1 MSSNFNYYPYP
12 DDPDFNKKI
21 YKKKEFYINK
31 TKEVDTEKN
40 IEELMKEKCSG
51 FNLSDNQKFLKT
63 FMSNN
68 TPYNGILLFHGT
80 GVGKTCSSISIAEQ
94 YTSVLE
100 KYNKKIIILLNPSI
114 EDNFRK
120 NIFNPGTL
128 KTKKV
133 HQQCLGDK
141 YLGKIKSLKNRDFTR
156 EDLTDPEIDN
166 ITRKVTS
173 RINSQYRFQGYQQF
187 SNKLIKLKDRLK
199 ERPDLYKKRVKE
211 FFSNSV
217 LIIDEAHNIKNTN
230 EGKLIPKILD
240 EVLTYAEEMKLIL
253 LTATP
258 MFNEPQEIVF
268 LLNLLLKN
276 DKRET
281 IDEKR
286 VFNPDGS
293 LTDNGRN
300 ILAEKSRG
308 IVSYLRGENP
318 LAFPMRFDP
327 PESDTLKEFPTRKYN
342 GETIK
347 DNEKLK
353 HLKIVPCIMTGD
365 QKGIYNTVAQEG
377 FGAFENTGI
386 SVSDV
391 VFPGESADNYQS
403 RISNEGFDNNFKKTV
418 KNGKVTI
425 KPKNESAKEML
436 KLENIGNYST
446 KMEAIVKSI
455 TNKNTQGIVFVYSRY
470 VSIGVV
476 LLGMLLE
483 MQGFTNTKNNL
494 LKNDLGQ
501 KKLEKSPKY
510 MIISGD
516 QDLSRNN
523 YINYIKNEAGN
534 LDGSRLKVILGSES
548 ASEGLDF
555 KYIREV
561 HVLDPWHHLNKIE
574 QVIGRGIRYCSHIDL
589 PIQQRN
595 VTVVLYAATL
605 STYVNDKDE
614 DKIETVDLKV
624 YRDAENKDR
633 NMAEITYILKT
644 NSVDCN
650 LNLYANKFTDDYFE
664 EEMKKIQKD
673 EEKKPVDSKKIP
685 RDDVQFKDNNNTRLC
700 NYRSCDFKC
709 LPDLKP
715 NEEYQDINDDT
726 FDATIVVE
734 NINQVIEIVKSLF
747 LDDSVLELSDVVKNE
762 KISKKMNVDEEFVK
776 LCLNI
781 MVENEMPLRDKFDNL
796 GKVLKRGDYYIFAP
810 SYLTSDKISLREI
823 TRPLEITEDK
833 IDLNDSLSKIILL
846 RDAKLKKQKEKVS
859 KSDILQMYNDLQLP
873 ENQKHYLPNNVKELI
888 LRYLIKEIKENL
900 LKENFKTND
909 ILYKKFYKDFTL
921 NLSFNIL
928 PRSETVDI
936 IRTNKSG
943 SEPYGY
949 YIIEKNKIR
958 VMEWNSET
966 QLFSEKGGDSKKLVV
981 NYLRRKM
988 KDKMKSAASVYA
1000 FMELKKDDLVFKVA
1014 DTKNNTGKNKK
1025 SKTTGIILTSS
1036 GMSKQALIM
1045 YIQELMKSRYRHEFG
1060 SSYKKDL
1067 AALLTNYY
1075 SIYRKQGLKKTEDI
1089 LGQIIDYNKSK
1100 KHIEKIEKTLSKEN
1114 KQEEIQKARID
1125 FFRDYINKADKSK
1138 LYVLVEN
1145 LFMYNN
1151 EGKINNQTCFFTLEE
1166 HYVAGLLD

>member
-12 DDPDFNKKI
+12 DDPDFNEKI

-31 TKEVDTEKN
+31 TKKVDTEKD

-141 YLGKIKSLKNRDFTR
+141 YLGKIKSLKKRDFTR
-156 EDLTDPEIDN
+156 EDLTDPDIDN

-286 VFNPDGS
+286 VFKPDGS
-293 LTDNGRN
+293 LTDDGRN
-300 ILAEKSRG
+300 ILSEKSRG

-327 PESDTLKEFPTRKYN
+327 PDGDTLKKFPLKKYN
-342 GETIK
+342 GEAIK
-347 DNEKLK
+347 DNEKLR
-353 HLKIVPCIMTGD
+353 HLKIVPCVMTGD
-365 QKGIYNTVAQEG
+365 QKNVYTTVAKEG

-391 VFPGESADNYQS
+391 VFPGESGDNYQS

-425 KPKNESAKEML
+425 KPKNESAREML

-455 TNKNTQGIVFVYSRY
+455 TDKNTQGIVFVYSRY
-470 VSIGVV
+470 VSTGVV

-534 LDGSRLKVILGSES
+534 TDGSRLKVILGSES

-595 VTVVLYAATL
+595 VTVFLYAATL
-605 STYVNDKDE
+605 SANAGKDP
-614 DKIETVDLKV
+614 ETVDLKV
-624 YRDAENKDR
+624 YRDAENKDK

-650 LNLYANKFTDDYFE
+650 LNLYANKFTDDYFKRQTKT
-664 EEMKKIQKD
+664 MT
-673 EEKKPVDSKKIP
+673 DSKKKD
-685 RDDVQFKDNNNTRLC
+685 RDINFRDNDEKRLC
-700 NYRSCDFKC
+700 NYKSCDFKC

-715 NEEYQDINDDT
+715 HEEYQNINDDT

-747 LDDSVLELSDVVKNE
+747 LDDSVLELSDVLENE

-833 IDLNDSLSKIILL
+833 IDLNDSLSKIILS
-846 RDAKLKKQKEKVS
+846 RDTKLKKKKENVS
-859 KSDILQMYNDLQLP
+859 KDDILQMYNDLQQP
-873 ENQKHYLPNNVKELI
+873 ENKQHYLPNNIKELI
-888 LRYLIKEIKENL
+888 LRYLIKENLDRENS
-900 LKENFKTND
+900 
-909 ILYKKFYKDFTL
+909 LYKQFYNDKTL
-921 NLSFNIL
+921 NLSFNVL
-928 PRSETVDI
+928 SRNDTVDYV
-936 IRTNKSG
+936 RKSKKD
-943 SEPYGY
+943 SIYGY

-1000 FMELKKDDLVFKVA
+1000 FMELKKDELVFKVA

-1060 SSYKKDL
+1060 SSYKKDIV
-1067 AALLTNYY
+1067 ALLTNYY
-1075 SIYRKQGLKKTEDI
+1075 SKYRKSGVKETEDI
-1089 LGQIIDYNKSK
+1089 LGQIIDYNKLK
-1100 KHIEKIEKTLSKEN
+1100 KPLEKIEKNLVKEN

-1138 LYVLVEN
+1138 LYLLVEK

-1151 EGKINNQTCFFTLEE
+1151 EEKINNQTCFFTLEE
-1166 HYVAGLLD
+1166 HYVAGLLDN